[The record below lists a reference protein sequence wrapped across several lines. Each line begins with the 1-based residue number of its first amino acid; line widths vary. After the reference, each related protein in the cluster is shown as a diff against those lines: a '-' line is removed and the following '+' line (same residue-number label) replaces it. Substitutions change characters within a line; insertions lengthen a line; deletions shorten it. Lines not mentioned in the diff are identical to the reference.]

1 MSKFTRLT
9 KLKTMKNKTFKQLFA
24 PVLCLF
30 LALAS
35 CSSDDGD
42 SAPDDNILTLT
53 TTSTTV
59 FLDDDVHFVVKANQE
74 ALSDVTIYVNE
85 QPVKGMLHSFTRVG
99 TYTISAKK
107 EGFVDSNT
115 LEVTVI
121 EQEDELTKNARK
133 FKHKTLVEDITGAW
147 CQYCPYVAFDIDTF
161 EKSDPD
167 KFQAIAIH
175 GTYDINNNDPNYGG
189 HDPYDFNPSARMKF
203 SSELGLDGY
212 PFARTDRKIDFRKNP
227 NSVVDRQKEYSPI
240 GVKIYSKL
248 ESTSGK
254 IDIAIKFGED
264 FIDNFNYAVFVLE
277 DGLVFRQSNSTQ
289 YYRDAPF
296 IWSSGW
302 TQNFIHNNTLRGM
315 TDGGFRGSPIPKDF
329 TIQDKEFVVNDI
341 TINYKSENID
351 KLKVVVV
358 VTNAKTGE
366 VLNTVVARGNKR
378 QNYQIVL

>member
-74 ALSDVTIYVNE
+74 VLSDVTIYVNE
-85 QPVKGMLHSFTRVG
+85 QPVKGMLHNFTRVG

-133 FKHKTLVEDITGAW
+133 S
-147 CQYCPYVAFDIDTF
+147 AFTPVLFFLI
-161 EKSDPD
+161 SD
-167 KFQAIAIH
+167 
-175 GTYDINNNDPNYGG
+175 
-189 HDPYDFNPSARMKF
+189 
-203 SSELGLDGY
+203 L
-212 PFARTDRKIDFRKNP
+212 
-227 NSVVDRQKEYSPI
+227 
-240 GVKIYSKL
+240 
-248 ESTSGK
+248 
-254 IDIAIKFGED
+254 
-264 FIDNFNYAVFVLE
+264 
-277 DGLVFRQSNSTQ
+277 
-289 YYRDAPF
+289 
-296 IWSSGW
+296 
-302 TQNFIHNNTLRGM
+302 
-315 TDGGFRGSPIPKDF
+315 IPA
-329 TIQDKEFVVNDI
+329 Q
-341 TINYKSENID
+341 
-351 KLKVVVV
+351 
-358 VTNAKTGE
+358 
-366 VLNTVVARGNKR
+366 
-378 QNYQIVL
+378 